1 MEKFSHKI
9 NYKYLSKALGISEE
23 LSIKFLNDGRI
34 MGRLGEFIL
43 EERGVG
49 IRSGNE
55 NTPYDNITE
64 DDKRIEVRS
73 ITNKVSFASSKE
85 IGFGRSVTEA
95 GFQDKLDSIDYYVC
109 IDFSDKNTIDFI
121 PITKDDIK
129 EMIDNK
135 IIGKNKAVSKKKFYK
150 YLNR

>member
-43 EERGVG
+43 EELGVG

-109 IDFSDKNTIDFI
+109 IDFSDKDSIKFI
-121 PITKDDIK
+121 RITKDDIHK
-129 EMIDNK
+129 MTEIGF
-135 IIGKNKAVSKKKFYK
+135 IGKNKSISKKNFYK
-150 YLNR
+150 YLNQ